1 MSNVVTIT
9 KKDNIEDLFLDF
21 DTILE
26 NIKKEQMTEDEII
39 ISRWYQETSV
49 AKAIS
54 FIAQG
59 YKRILIN
66 LPTGAGK
73 THTSRLL
80 FKSQTL
86 HTVLGVK
93 DRPLRLLF
101 VTHKK
106 RLSTQA
112 ERVYDP
118 ESNIIFIK
126 QSAYSP
132 VPQDVIDEGWDVT
145 CVDEAHHEAMY
156 SFQILLDT
164 IKEKPLIGLTATPE
178 RADGL
183 LLKFEKV
190 VCEISRKQAV
200 EEGYLAETYLNS
212 IVDAGGVNKESI
224 IKETLNNYAQEMGQ
238 TIIFV
243 RTKKEVKAIN
253 DHLVSN
259 GYNSLAL
266 LEQSDSELD
275 TILDDFSAGK
285 YQFIVNCQKI
295 NEGVDVKN
303 CNTIFLARQYKSYP
317 EINQAI
323 GRAARPDSDCHVWQ
337 LINPIKNNLDT
348 TNIVGKPKEHR
359 LISFKPD
366 HYVERFFD
374 SNKKNNILFYQR
386 MSKNTPSIE
395 AKHLGLGGR

>member
-1 MSNVVTIT
+1 MSNVVTLE
-9 KKDNIEDLFLDF
+9 KENQIEELFLDF
-21 DTILE
+21 GTIME
-26 NIKKEQMTEDEII
+26 NLKEEQMSEEEQI

-49 AKAIS
+49 AKTIKYIS
-54 FIAQG
+54 EGFR
-59 YKRILIN
+59 RILIT

-80 FKSQTL
+80 FKSNTL
-86 HTVLGVK
+86 HKVLGVK
-93 DRPLRLLF
+93 DRPLKLLF

-132 VPQDVIDEGWDVT
+132 VPQDVIEEGWDVT

-164 IKEKPLIGLTATPE
+164 IGEKPLIGLTATPD

-212 IVDAGGVNKESI
+212 IVDAGGVNKEII
-224 IKETLNNYAQEMGQ
+224 IKKTLDSYAHEMGQ

-243 RTKKEVKAIN
+243 RTKKEVKNIN
-253 DHLVSN
+253 DYLISR
-259 GYNSLAL
+259 GFNSLAL
-266 LEQSDSELD
+266 LDQTDNQLD
-275 TILDDFSAGK
+275 QILDDFSAGK
-285 YQFIVNCQKI
+285 YQFIINCQKI

-303 CNTIFLARQYKSYP
+303 CNTVFLARQYKSYP

-337 LINPIKNNLDT
+337 LINPIKDNLDT
-348 TNIVGKPKEHR
+348 TNIVGRPKEHR

-366 HYVERFFD
+366 HYVERFFE
-374 SNKKNNILFYQR
+374 SEKENNIFFY
-386 MSKNTPSIE
+386 KK
-395 AKHLGLGGR
+395 AA